1 MASDGWRAQGP
12 RAKSSR
18 LRTVPSKSLRPEDSV
33 TKSTFN
39 VINQKNKTGDG
50 LKDIKVFHVLSCLQ
64 EITSEDKT

>member
-39 VINQKNKTGDG
+39 VINQKTKTGDVLNKKT
-50 LKDIKVFHVLSCLQ
+50 LKSLIMFAGNN
-64 EITSEDKT
+64 IRR

>member
-1 MASDGWRAQGP
+1 MASDGSGATGQEQQ
-12 RAKSSR
+12 AANSS
-18 LRTVPSKSLRPEDSV
+18 LQISRPEDSV

>member
-1 MASDGWRAQGP
+1 MASDGSGATGQEQQ
-12 RAKSSR
+12 AANSS
-18 LRTVPSKSLRPEDSV
+18 LQISRPEDSV

-39 VINQKNKTGDG
+39 VINQKTKTGDG